1 MSDVAIIDYGM
12 GNVHSVQK
20 ALIKII
26 LANFTNLGNNLSKK
40 NGEQLPLT

>member
-20 ALIKII
+20 AFIKII
-26 LANFTNLGNNLSKK
+26 DKHSSVRVTNNIDVIKD
-40 NGEQLPLT
+40 